1 MGHQD
6 WPNPSSAQEL
16 RGATPSKGPASIKE
30 RDEPLT
36 REDLQERQAGF
47 PEEPEV
53 EYERSNIRI
62 PFYLKGTVKEE
73 EGRDVDIMNFDA
85 FMRIVREAPTTNG
98 IGYRQFEFRIETWE
112 LNNTYSKGLN
122 ADVTFTL
129 SDVPQPKS
137 ICMAR
142 QRESDY
148 PALIVYS
155 AIYDVYLG
163 TEKIIDKQAG
173 VAVATPVWEIPP
185 RNVTVAFE
193 KPFDSELFS
202 FRPGCCEGMR
212 SITPEEFE
220 QGCDIARAIREGR
233 PEGRI

>member
-1 MGHQD
+1 MHQD
-6 WPNPSSAQEL
+6 WPNPSSADDMR
-16 RGATPSKGPASIKE
+16 RGVGGREISSFKE

-36 REDLQERQAGF
+36 RADLKQRQEGF
-47 PEEPEV
+47 PEEGEV

-62 PFYLKGTVKEE
+62 PFYLKGAVKGE
-73 EGRDVDIMNFDA
+73 EGRDVDVMNFDA
-85 FMRIVREAPTTNG
+85 FMRIVREPPTTNG
-98 IGYRQFEFRIETWE
+98 IGYRQFEFQIDAWE

-122 ADVTFTL
+122 ADITFAL

-155 AIYDVYLG
+155 AIYDVYMG
-163 TEKIIDKQAG
+163 TEKIVDKQAG

-220 QGCDIARAIREGR
+220 QGRETAIAIREGR
-233 PEGRI
+233 YEGRT